1 MKKIILLSALL
12 VTLALPAQATH
23 PGKHILITINGLVC
37 DFCAQ
42 SMKKVFGKKTE
53 VLEVDVNLTTKLVRL
68 DMKEGMDLKDE
79 DIRQGIADA
88 GYDVV
93 SIKRD

>member
-1 MKKIILLSALL
+1 MKKFILIGAAL
-12 VTLALPAQATH
+12 VTLAQPAQATH
-23 PGKHILITINGLVC
+23 PGKHILIAINGLVC

-42 SMKKVFGKKTE
+42 SMKKVFGKKAE
-53 VLEVDVNLTTKLVRL
+53 VAEVDVNLTTKLVRL
-68 DMKEGMDLKDE
+68 DMKDGMDLKDE
-79 DIRQGIADA
+79 DIRKGIIDA